1 VCYGQVTSPFVQQA
15 TRHYVKGLMSSRQ
28 HHDRCTTPC
37 SARHHY
43 VPQLSAVMR
52 NNTGAPIVGIHPI
65 TTVLVINQREL
76 RDRRKC
82 SAYVRGARTPRTLYS
97 IRAHVESLTH
107 VTSYVRS
114 LTSVLSTVCQGWQV
128 SCVRIA
134 SDRTHM

>member
-1 VCYGQVTSPFVQQA
+1 VGVWRVYAIAHVST
-15 TRHYVKGLMSSRQ
+15 SSRVSVHIHCGIFLYVVVQCVSQ
-28 HHDRCTTPC
+28 HW
-37 SARHHY
+37 SGG
-43 VPQLSAVMR
+43 S
-52 NNTGAPIVGIHPI
+52 VGIHPI